1 MVGEHT
7 YLKSGWN
14 VMDFFLVVISL
25 VDYFVTQFSEKKSS
39 FLSVLKV
46 FRALRTLRPL
56 RFVYILLGST
66 VSKKGFLEVV
76 CVRTNI

>member
-56 RFVYILLGST
+56 RFVHFLLRSAVG
-66 VSKKGFLEVV
+66 KKEILEVK
-76 CVRTNI
+76 